1 METDIEKIK
10 NNLIPIIKKYIE
22 IIKEEYKDYTEIP
35 YNIDLKKYVHIED
48 TGTISLF
55 IRGGHFYF
63 PTDAFKV
70 LEIMKK
76 MPGFGS
82 NKNHKTCNK
91 DNMIINDNTYITFIK
106 HIYLK
111 GLTAE
116 EYYKEILLH
125 ETLHFCG
132 SGGGTAIREGINE
145 LKTRELAQKYGLLT
159 SSCGYPKETKIAY
172 ELQKIFGEEIINKI
186 TFSKS
191 KLEITEI
198 LATTSEDAVQ
208 LFFTLED
215 IMEKEFYDKYMKYNF
230 PGITG
235 PIKKTQ
241 KYNTIDYT
249 NAYLLI
255 KEYKKSHNMSDIST
269 PSYNKRK

>member
-35 YNIDLKKYVHIED
+35 DNIDLKKYVHIED

-116 EYYKEILLH
+116 EYY
-125 ETLHFCG
+125 
-132 SGGGTAIREGINE
+132 
-145 LKTRELAQKYGLLT
+145 
-159 SSCGYPKETKIAY
+159 
-172 ELQKIFGEEIINKI
+172 
-186 TFSKS
+186 
-191 KLEITEI
+191 
-198 LATTSEDAVQ
+198 
-208 LFFTLED
+208 
-215 IMEKEFYDKYMKYNF
+215 
-230 PGITG
+230 
-235 PIKKTQ
+235 
-241 KYNTIDYT
+241 
-249 NAYLLI
+249 
-255 KEYKKSHNMSDIST
+255 
-269 PSYNKRK
+269 